1 MERSAYTAATQRND
15 KILVRCTV
23 SSTQSVWLN
32 FLKPNYKVLPLKER
46 LLSGLGALCG
56 LAIFS
61 LISWYVL
68 GGMNAWYIAP
78 MGASSVLLFAVSS
91 SPLAQPW
98 NVIIGNSIAGVV
110 GVACTQFLP
119 DLTTAFSVAVG
130 LSIFLMMT
138 TDSLHPPSGAIAITA
153 VLGGEA
159 VHRLGYHFVLYP
171 VLLNSMLLLLVAVFF
186 NRLLGRKYPMTAHV
200 NERSKDPTPTQKV
213 SIQPKDI
220 EYALEHH
227 TELLDISQYDLEK
240 IILDAQEHANERR
253 RSFFVCRDIMSKDV
267 IKLHENDDIYQA
279 LVKFKTVNLMS
290 LPVVNDNETL
300 VGTLA
305 LYEVVE
311 WFQNATD
318 PRNSWQHYV
327 KQIMSRRVVTVEPT
341 QPIQDLVPYFVEKSF
356 NYIPVVENQQLIGIV
371 SRADMIAALQQ
382 QLNQQYV
389 LT

>member
-1 MERSAYTAATQRND
+1 MNF
-15 KILVRCTV
+15 
-23 SSTQSVWLN
+23 TQSDWLN

-46 LLSGLGALCG
+46 LYSGFGALCG
-56 LAIFS
+56 LAISS

-68 GGMNAWYIAP
+68 GGMNVWYIAP
-78 MGASSVLLFAVSS
+78 MGASSVLLFAIPS

-98 NVIIGNSIAGVV
+98 NVVVGNTLAGMI
-110 GVACTQFLP
+110 GVACSQFLP
-119 DLTTAFSVAVG
+119 DLTSAFSVAVG
-130 LSIFLMMT
+130 LAIFIMMT
-138 TDSLHPPSGAIAITA
+138 TDSLHPPSGAVAITA

-159 VHRLGYHFVLYP
+159 VHRLGFHFVLYP
-171 VLLNSMLLLLVAVFF
+171 VLLNSVLLLLFAVFF
-186 NRLLGRKYPMTAHV
+186 NRLIGRHYPITAHV

-220 EYALEHH
+220 EYALEQH

-240 IILDAQEHANERR
+240 IILEAQEHASERLN
-253 RSFFVCRDIMSKDV
+253 SHFICRDIMSQDV
-267 IKLHENDDIYQA
+267 IKLHEDDDIHQA
-279 LVKFKTVNLMS
+279 LEKFKQVNLMS
-290 LPVVNDNETL
+290 LPVVNMEEKL

-311 WFQNATD
+311 WFKGAAD

-327 KQIMSRRVVTVEPT
+327 RQIMSRRVVTVEPS

-356 NYIPVVENQQLIGIV
+356 NYIAVVENQRLIGIV

-382 QLNQQYV
+382 LLNQQHV
-389 LT
+389 LN